1 MVHHLNKDVNI
12 KCILSIWHKNS
23 LKIPNGLSEAVNQ
36 GTDKVVSVA
45 RNNKSFYKNSRNKY
59 LS

>member
-1 MVHHLNKDVNI
+1 MVHHFKKDIDI
-12 KCILSIWHKNS
+12 KFILSIWHKNS

-36 GTDKVVSVA
+36 GTDKLISVA
-45 RNNKSFYKNSRNKY
+45 RNNKSFYKNSRDKY